1 MLTITKPADRELL
14 LTRTFNAPRELVF
27 KVMTDPALISKWW
40 GPRAYATRVDK
51 MDFRPGGQWRFLH
64 RGPDGNEY
72 GFNGVYREITP
83 PERLVYTFEFEGMP
97 GHVSTEHVTFEEHD
111 GKTTIKNRVVF
122 DSVEDR
128 DGMLNSGM
136 ETGATETMDRLE
148 ELIATMQ
155 EQVALATE
163 GLRTS
168 ALAEVATTALSVM
181 ASLLARRERVLAR
194 TIRLGAS
201 EKRAFRR
208 AVRENSAL
216 GWSHNHMHPHPQRD
230 ITRLAARFS
239 VKRRARARLRTN
251 FRASTRSRRAACLV
265 SGISQYPPGDFSRQP
280 RISHRQE

>member
-1 MLTITKPADRELL
+1 
-14 LTRTFNAPRELVF
+14 
-27 KVMTDPALISKWW
+27 
-40 GPRAYATRVDK
+40 

-72 GFNGVYREITP
+72 GFNGVYREIAP

-155 EQVALATE
+155 K
-163 GLRTS
+163 S
-168 ALAEVATTALSVM
+168 
-181 ASLLARRERVLAR
+181 
-194 TIRLGAS
+194 
-201 EKRAFRR
+201 K
-208 AVRENSAL
+208 
-216 GWSHNHMHPHPQRD
+216 
-230 ITRLAARFS
+230 
-239 VKRRARARLRTN
+239 
-251 FRASTRSRRAACLV
+251 
-265 SGISQYPPGDFSRQP
+265 
-280 RISHRQE
+280 